1 MEGVN
6 DFVFE
11 SIMIVEINESNS
23 VRTKALYD
31 QLALKEGDEVILT
44 IDENVDNA
52 EITVKKT
59 SLVFRKITLFT
70 STCINL
76 S

>member
-1 MEGVN
+1 LEGVN